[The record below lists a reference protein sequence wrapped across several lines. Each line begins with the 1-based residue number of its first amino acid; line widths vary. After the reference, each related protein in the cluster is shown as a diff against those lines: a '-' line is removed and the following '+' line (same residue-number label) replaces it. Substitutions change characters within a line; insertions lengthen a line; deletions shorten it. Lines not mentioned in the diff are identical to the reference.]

1 MTDMKQIAS
10 SFASI
15 REVPGYLSQQ
25 GTQESEEVQKM
36 QQEQGKVHNGMK
48 HFEDLEDFFDVH
60 NLNKRREI
68 TNLFDY
74 YHNSL

>member
-36 QQEQGKVHNGMK
+36 QQEQGNALLCVEILSEGAFFFKK
-48 HFEDLEDFFDVH
+48 CFEAVAGGEAVAAESKLH
-60 NLNKRREI
+60 
-68 TNLFDY
+68 
-74 YHNSL
+74 